1 MLQFE
6 KPIYKITD
14 SIENNF
20 YGRFELE
27 PLERGFGTTLGNALR
42 RVMLSSL
49 PGSAISCVK
58 VDKVLHE
65 FQTIEGVYEDVMTII
80 LNLKKVVFKVDS
92 DDPYYETT
100 LEVHKGEGEVTAADI
115 IHSNEIE
122 VINPE
127 QHIATVSAGGNLHMF
142 LTVRRGV
149 GYVSSVQNKEYNK
162 SVGVISIDSIY
173 TPIVNV
179 AFNVEK
185 TRVENVNVASFDKL
199 EIEVT
204 TNGSISAKEALAI
217 ASKMMIEHLEVV
229 VELSEKAST
238 SNYMIEAEDEAQNRR
253 LEMTIDELDLSV
265 RSYNCLKRAG
275 LNTVAELTAKSEE
288 DMIKVRNLGRKSL
301 KEIKE
306 MAIKYNMTEE
316 DAQKEIDKILND
328 KKEISKRIKILL
340 II

>member
-1 MLQFE
+1 MKELKFE
-6 KPIYKITD
+6 KPRT
-14 SIENNF
+14 SVE
-20 YGRFELE
+20 ELSNQGCSGKFVIS
-27 PLERGFGTTLGNALR
+27 PLERGFGITLGNALR
-42 RVMLSSL
+42 RTLLSSL
-49 PGSAISCVK
+49 PGCAIVNMK
-58 VDKVLHE
+58 IDGAEHE
-65 FQTIEGVYEDVMTII
+65 FQNVDGVVEDVITII
-80 LNLKKVVFKVDS
+80 LNLKRVVLSTDS
-92 DDPYYETT
+92 EDPNFETT
-100 LEVHKGEGEVTAADI
+100 VEIHKGEGEVTAADI

-127 QHIATVSAGGNLHMF
+127 QHIATVAAGGNLHMF

-162 SVGVISIDSIY
+162 SIGVISIDSIY

-306 MAIKYNMTEE
+306 KLE
-316 DAQKEIDKILND
+316 DLGLGFRKN
-328 KKEISKRIKILL
+328 
-340 II
+340 

>member
-1 MLQFE
+1 MKELKFE
-6 KPIYKITD
+6 KPRT
-14 SIENNF
+14 SIEEVSNQGS
-20 YGRFELE
+20 YGKFVIS
-27 PLERGFGTTLGNALR
+27 PLERGFGITLGNALR
-42 RVMLSSL
+42 RTLLSSL
-49 PGSAISCVK
+49 PGCAIVNMK
-58 VDKVLHE
+58 IDGAEHE
-65 FQTIEGVYEDVMTII
+65 FQNVDGVVEDVITII
-80 LNLKKVVFKVDS
+80 LNLKRVVLATDS
-92 DDPYYETT
+92 EDPNFETT
-100 LEVHKGEGEVTAADI
+100 VEIHKGEGEVTAADI

-122 VINPE
+122 VVNPE

-306 MAIKYNMTEE
+306 KLE
-316 DAQKEIDKILND
+316 DLGLGFRKN
-328 KKEISKRIKILL
+328 
-340 II
+340 

>member
-1 MLQFE
+1 MKELKFE
-6 KPIYKITD
+6 KPRT
-14 SIENNF
+14 SIEEVSNQGS
-20 YGRFELE
+20 YGKFVIS
-27 PLERGFGTTLGNALR
+27 PLERGFGITLGNALR
-42 RVMLSSL
+42 RTLLSSL
-49 PGSAISCVK
+49 PGCAIVNMK
-58 VDKVLHE
+58 IDGAEHE
-65 FQTIEGVYEDVMTII
+65 FQNVDGVVEDVITII
-80 LNLKKVVFKVDS
+80 LNLKRVVLSTDS
-92 DDPYYETT
+92 EDPNFETT
-100 LEVHKGEGEVTAADI
+100 VEIHKGEGEVTAADI

-122 VINPE
+122 VVNPE

-149 GYVSSVQNKEYNK
+149 GYVSSVQNKEYNQ

-306 MAIKYNMTEE
+306 KLE
-316 DAQKEIDKILND
+316 DLGLGFRKN
-328 KKEISKRIKILL
+328 
-340 II
+340 

>member
-1 MLQFE
+1 LKELKFE
-6 KPIYKITD
+6 KPRT
-14 SIENNF
+14 SIEEVSNQGS
-20 YGRFELE
+20 YGKFVIS
-27 PLERGFGTTLGNALR
+27 PLERGFGITLGNALR
-42 RVMLSSL
+42 RTLLSSL
-49 PGSAISCVK
+49 PGCAIVNMK
-58 VDKVLHE
+58 IDGAEHE
-65 FQTIEGVYEDVMTII
+65 FQNVDGVVEDVITII
-80 LNLKKVVFKVDS
+80 LNLKRVVLSTDS
-92 DDPYYETT
+92 EDPNFETT
-100 LEVHKGEGEVTAADI
+100 VEIHKGEGEVTAADI

-127 QHIATVSAGGNLHMF
+127 QHIATVAAGGNLHMF

-306 MAIKYNMTEE
+306 KLE
-316 DAQKEIDKILND
+316 DLGLGFRKN
-328 KKEISKRIKILL
+328 
-340 II
+340 

>member
-1 MLQFE
+1 LKELKFE
-6 KPIYKITD
+6 KPRT
-14 SIENNF
+14 SIEEVSNQGS
-20 YGRFELE
+20 YGKFVIS
-27 PLERGFGTTLGNALR
+27 PLERGFGITLGNALR
-42 RVMLSSL
+42 RTLLSSL
-49 PGSAISCVK
+49 PGCAIVNMK
-58 VDKVLHE
+58 IDGAEHE
-65 FQTIEGVYEDVMTII
+65 FQNVDGVVEDVITII
-80 LNLKKVVFKVDS
+80 LNLKRVVLSTDS
-92 DDPYYETT
+92 EDPNFETT
-100 LEVHKGEGEVTAADI
+100 VEIHKGEGEVTAADI

-127 QHIATVSAGGNLHMF
+127 QHIATVAAGGNLHMF

-149 GYVSSVQNKEYNK
+149 GYVSSVQNKEYNQ

-306 MAIKYNMTEE
+306 KLE
-316 DAQKEIDKILND
+316 DLGLGFRKN
-328 KKEISKRIKILL
+328 
-340 II
+340 